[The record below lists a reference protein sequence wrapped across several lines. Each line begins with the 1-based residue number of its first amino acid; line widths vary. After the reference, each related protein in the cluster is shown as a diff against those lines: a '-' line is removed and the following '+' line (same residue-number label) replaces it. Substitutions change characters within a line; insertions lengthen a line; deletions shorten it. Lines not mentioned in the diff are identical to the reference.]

1 MQAPISSEEDG
12 VVKPSLAE
20 RIQSRFGVDF
30 SVFKEAVTWKGFFI
44 GIVMFSIIGYSGLSI
59 FGLASD
65 SYGVDRSSARLAPD
79 FEMETFNRSNFEQ
92 NLTNE
97 TGWFQLSDHLGKVV
111 ILDFMAIDCAN
122 CHYVQ
127 EHIDIR
133 KSQWENLDGEYEV
146 VLVSIGS
153 WYSYESLAELNETFG
168 DNKSDREMTW
178 LVGTGTPQSIIVNE
192 STGERGDMV
201 EHYSAQALPV
211 VFVIDHEG
219 YVVAKEATGTPLDGW
234 NSFDS
239 AVEKANAGEA
249 EDLRFSLKK
258 IDRSASGI
266 FLMGLLL
273 GVLVYFSPCA
283 FPILPGYISYYIGLS
298 QREDELLESCKISS
312 KMPHHSLLGGLAAL
326 GQLTFFAIIG
336 IIVIG
341 LGQFVNLSGTLH
353 YFALFVAVLLF
364 VLGAFMLTGGTT
376 HLLGFVQRFVDRWST
391 TEMDEKFTPK
401 RNMYLW
407 GIGYSAASI
416 DCTAAAVIPFIGYLA
431 IVGGSAT
438 WTGLAGIM
446 LSISVLMIAV
456 TTIVGMGQQRFINVL
471 RRSTNLIKVIG
482 SWMMMFAGIGLIIY
496 LTQPELIASLVA

>member
-298 QREDELLESCKISS
+298 QREDELLESGKISS

>member
-1 MQAPISSEEDG
+1 MQAPLSDEDDS
-12 VVKPSLAE
+12 VVKPPIVE
-20 RIQSRFGVDF
+20 RIQTKFGIDF
-30 SVFKEAVTWKGFFI
+30 SVFKESETWKGFAI
-44 GIVMFSIIGYSGLSI
+44 GIVMFSLIGYSGLSI

-65 SYGVDRSSARLAPD
+65 SYGVDRSSSRLAPD
-79 FEMETFNRSNFEQ
+79 FEMETLNRTNFEQ

-111 ILDFMAIDCAN
+111 VLDFMAIDCAN
-122 CHYVQ
+122 CHLVQ
-127 EHIDIR
+127 EHIDLR
-133 KSQWENLDGEYEV
+133 KSQWDNLGGDYEV
-146 VLVSIGS
+146 IVVSIGS
-153 WYSYESLAELNETFG
+153 WYSYESLADLNETFG
-168 DNKSDREMTW
+168 DAQSDKEMTW
-178 LVGTGTPQSIIVNE
+178 VVGTGTSESVIVNE
-192 STGERGDMV
+192 SSGERGDMV
-201 EHYSAQALPV
+201 EYYSAQALPV

-219 YVVAKEATGTPLDGW
+219 YVVAKEATGTPLDAW
-234 NSFDS
+234 SSFDS
-239 AVEKANAGEA
+239 AVEMANNGQA

-298 QREDELLESCKISS
+298 QREDELLESGKISS
-312 KMPHHSLLGGLAAL
+312 KMPHHSVLGGLAAL

-353 YFALFVAVLLF
+353 YFALFVAVLLLI
-364 VLGAFMLTGGTT
+364 LGAFMLTGGTA
-376 HLLGFVQRFVDRWST
+376 HLLGFVQRLVDRWST
-391 TEMDEKFTPK
+391 TEMDERFTPK

-446 LSISVLMIAV
+446 LSISILMIAV
-456 TTIVGMGQQRFINVL
+456 TTIVGMGQQRFINIL
-471 RRSTNLIKVIG
+471 RKSTNLIKVTG
-482 SWMMMFAGIGLIIY
+482 SWMMMFAGLGLIIY
-496 LTQPELIASLVA
+496 LTQPELVASFVA

>member
-1 MQAPISSEEDG
+1 MQAPISSEEGD
-12 VVKPSLAE
+12 VVKPPLVE

-44 GIVMFSIIGYSGLSI
+44 GLVMFSIIGYSGLSI

-79 FEMETFNRSNFEQ
+79 FEMETFNRSTFEQ

-133 KSQWENLDGEYEV
+133 KSQWENLGGEYEV

-168 DNKSDREMTW
+168 DINSDREMTW
-178 LVGTGTPQSIIVNE
+178 LVGTGTPQSIIVNQ

-298 QREDELLESCKISS
+298 QREDELLESGKITS

-353 YFALFVAVLLF
+353 YFALFIAVLLF
-364 VLGAFMLTGGTT
+364 VLGAFMLTGGTA
-376 HLLGFVQRFVDRWST
+376 HLLGFVQRLVDRWST

-431 IVGGSAT
+431 IIGGSAT

>member
-1 MQAPISSEEDG
+1 MQAPISTEGGDE
-12 VVKPSLAE
+12 VKPPLVE
-20 RIQSRFGVDF
+20 RIQSRFGIDF
-30 SVFKEAVTWKGFFI
+30 SVFKETVTWKGFLI
-44 GIVMFSIIGYSGLSI
+44 GIVMFSVIGYSGLSI

-79 FEMETFNRSNFEQ
+79 FEMQTFNRSNFEQ
-92 NLTNE
+92 NLTND

-133 KSQWENLDGEYEV
+133 KSQWESLGGDHEV

-153 WYSYESLAELNETFG
+153 WYSYESLSDLNQTFG
-168 DNKSDREMTW
+168 VSGSDREMTW

-201 EHYSAQALPV
+201 EYYSAQALPV

-239 AVEKANAGEA
+239 AVEKANAGAA
-249 EDLRFSLKK
+249 EELRFSLKK

-266 FLMGLLL
+266 FVMGLLL

-298 QREDELLESCKISS
+298 QREDELLEAGKITS

-336 IIVIG
+336 VIVIG

-353 YFALFVAVLLF
+353 YFALFIAVLLF
-364 VLGAFMLTGGTT
+364 VLGAFMLTGGTA
-376 HLLGFVQRFVDRWST
+376 HLLGFVQRLVDRWST

-407 GIGYSAASI
+407 GVGYSAASI

-456 TTIVGMGQQRFINVL
+456 TTIVGMGQQRFINIL
-471 RRSTNLIKVIG
+471 RRSTNLIKVTG
-482 SWMMMFAGIGLIIY
+482 SWMMMFAGLGLIIY

>member
-1 MQAPISSEEDG
+1 MQAPASTEEVCAD
-12 VVKPSLAE
+12 KPSISE
-20 RIQSRFGVDF
+20 RIQSKFGVDF

-79 FEMETFNRSNFEQ
+79 FEMETLNRSAIEH
-92 NLTNE
+92 NLTND
-97 TGWFQLSDHLGKVV
+97 TGWFRLSDHLGKVV

-122 CHYVQ
+122 CHLVQ
-127 EHIDIR
+127 EHFNLR
-133 KSQWENLDGEYEV
+133 KSQWERLNGEHEV
-146 VLVSIGS
+146 ILVSIGS
-153 WYSYESLAELNETFG
+153 WYSYESLVDLNETFG
-168 DNKSDREMTW
+168 DSESDRLMTW
-178 LVGTGTPQSIIVNE
+178 LVGTGTPQSIIANQ

-201 EHYSAQALPV
+201 EHYSAQSLPV

-239 AVEKANAGEA
+239 TVEKANAGLA

-298 QREDELLESCKISS
+298 QREDELLESGKLSS

-326 GQLTFFAIIG
+326 GQLTFFGIIA

-364 VLGAFMLTGGTT
+364 VLGAFMLTGGTA
-376 HLLGFVQRFVDRWST
+376 HLLGFVQRLVDRWST
-391 TEMDEKFTPK
+391 TEMDDKFTPK

-431 IVGGSAT
+431 IVGGTAT

-456 TTIVGMGQQRFINVL
+456 TTIVGMGQQRFINIL
-471 RRSTNLIKVIG
+471 RRSTNLIKVTG

-496 LTQPELIASLVA
+496 LTQPKFIASLVA

>member
-1 MQAPISSEEDG
+1 MQAPLSSEEES
-12 VVKPSLAE
+12 VVKTPLVE
-20 RIQSRFGVDF
+20 RIQSKFGVDF

-59 FGLASD
+59 FGLASE

-79 FEMETFNRSNFEQ
+79 FEMETLNRSGFEQ

-122 CHYVQ
+122 CHLVQ
-127 EHIDIR
+127 EHINLR
-133 KSQWENLDGEYEV
+133 KSEWGALTGEHEV

-153 WYSYESLAELNETFG
+153 WYSYESLADLNETFG
-168 DNKSDREMTW
+168 NSESKREMTW
-178 LVGTGTPQSIIVNE
+178 LVGTGTPQSIIVNQ

-239 AVEKANAGEA
+239 AVEKANDGQA

-298 QREDELLESCKISS
+298 QREDELLESGKITS

-336 IIVIG
+336 LIVIG

-353 YFALFVAVLLF
+353 YFALFVAVLLL
-364 VLGAFMLTGGTT
+364 VLGAFMLTGGTA
-376 HLLGFVQRFVDRWST
+376 HMLGFVQRLVDRWST
-391 TEMDEKFTPK
+391 TEMDDKFTPK

-431 IVGGSAT
+431 IVGGTAT

-471 RRSTNLIKVIG
+471 RRSTNLIKVTG
-482 SWMMMFAGIGLIIY
+482 SWMMMFAGLGLIIY